1 MGIFKKKKA
10 YEIENIAVV
19 EKGQTTGIAPDMYIC
34 EKTDHRPERKIK
46 CPDNVTKI
54 YINKH

>member
-10 YEIENIAVV
+10 YELENIAVV
-19 EKGQTTGIAPDMYIC
+19 DNGKITGISPNMYIC
-34 EKTDHRPERKIK
+34 EKTNHTPQRKIK

-54 YINKH
+54 YINNH